1 MAFSVPVFT
10 QSKVTNNKSLRTD
23 MAAATLTAEDMN
35 QEIGLYVECII
46 LKCELKTV
54 HSELMKS
61 KQLVS
66 DERVLELRLDV
77 DELQELQYMSTWPD
91 VKNIVSSIVYKLEYF
106 TQYCIERGRKWLM

>member
-1 MAFSVPVFT
+1 
-10 QSKVTNNKSLRTD
+10 
-23 MAAATLTAEDMN
+23 MAAANLTVEDMN
-35 QEIGLYVECII
+35 QEIGIYVECII

-66 DERVLELRLDV
+66 DESVLELRLDV
-77 DELQELQYMSTWPD
+77 DELQELQYMSRWPN